1 MRRIDEINIHCA
13 ATRPGWM
20 AGRTGAERVAEIR
33 RWHVE
38 QNGWADIGYHFLI
51 DRDGRVYP
59 GRPVQRTGAFEP
71 KVNATAIGVCLLG
84 GHGAAATDA
93 FEAHYTP
100 EQADALR
107 DLIEQLRAEHPGIR
121 KVTGHNDYSSKG
133 CPGFKVGRWLA
144 GKPSERSFAEST
156 TAAGAGSATVAAG
169 GLAVVEVMPLLSD
182 TRSAIEQAR
191 DTTAQA
197 DPLRWVL
204 LAVILAGAAYA
215 LWARWR
221 DWKAG
226 RR

>member
-1 MRRIDEINIHCA
+1 MRTINEINIHCA

-38 QNGWADIGYHFLI
+38 QNGWADIGYHYLI
-51 DRDGRVYP
+51 DRDGTVYP

-71 KVNATAIGVCLLG
+71 RVNATAIGVCLLG

-93 FEAHYTP
+93 FDAHYTP
-100 EQADALR
+100 EQGDALR
-107 DLIEQLRAEHPGIR
+107 ALIDELRASHPSIR

-144 GKPSERSFAEST
+144 GRPAERTFAESG

-169 GLAVVEVMPLLSD
+169 GLAVVELMPLLAD
-182 TRSAIEQAR
+182 TRAAVEQAR
-191 DTTAQA
+191 ATTTPA

-204 LAVILAGAAYA
+204 LAIVLAGAAYA
-215 LWARWR
+215 LWRRWA
-221 DWKAG
+221 DWQAG
-226 RR
+226 RQ